1 MHKEFAE
8 IYDIFMKYVNYDGWY
23 KFLRT
28 FIKKK
33 GTVLDLGCG
42 TGEFIWRFLKDGF
55 SVIGVDLSEKMLEI
69 SEKKL
74 KGKNLKN
81 NNYSLI
87 NENII
92 NYENKIN
99 FDENGNENQNFEN
112 NKNNKSEI
120 NQVDYIICN
129 FDTVNYLKNE
139 KEFLKFIEKCNRNL
153 KKGGYLI
160 FDAVTEDIFEEIFEN
175 DIFLDE
181 EPEYT
186 SIWRHEKLSKRKH
199 LVEIDLFIRENKNDN
214 LFRKYNEV
222 QNKFIYEPE
231 WIVETVQNKGF
242 EIFDTAS
249 NSEFGESRIFFV
261 LKKL

>member
-8 IYDIFMKYVNYDGWY
+8 IYDIFMKYVNYDEWY
-23 KFLRT
+23 KFLRM
-28 FIKKK
+28 FIKKN

-42 TGEFIWRFLKDGF
+42 TGEFIWRFLRDEF
-55 SVIGVDLSEKMLEI
+55 SVIGVDLSEKMLEM

-74 KGKNLKN
+74 LKKNFA
-81 NNYSLI
+81 NNYKLVKENIVNYENI
-87 NENII
+87 NENNDI
-92 NYENKIN
+92 
-99 FDENGNENQNFEN
+99 Q
-112 NKNNKSEI
+112 
-120 NQVDYIICN
+120 QVDYIICN

-139 KEFLKFIEKCNRNL
+139 KEFLKFIEKCNQNL
-153 KKGGYLI
+153 KKNGYLI

-186 SIWRHEKLSKRKH
+186 SIWRHEQLSERKH
-199 LVEIDLFIRENKNDN
+199 LVEIDLFIRENENDN

-222 QNKFIYEPE
+222 QHKFIYESE
-231 WIVETVQNKGF
+231 WIVETVQNNGF
-242 EIFDTAS
+242 EVFDTAS
-249 NSEFGESRIFFV
+249 NPKFGESRIFFV

>member
-8 IYDIFMKYVNYDGWY
+8 IYDIFMKYVNYDEWY
-23 KFLRT
+23 KFLRM
-28 FIKKK
+28 FIKKN

-42 TGEFIWRFLKDGF
+42 TGEFIWRFLRDEF
-55 SVIGVDLSEKMLEI
+55 SVVGVDLSEKMLEM

-74 KGKNLKN
+74 LKKNFA
-81 NNYSLI
+81 NNYKLVKENIVNYENI
-87 NENII
+87 NENNDI
-92 NYENKIN
+92 
-99 FDENGNENQNFEN
+99 Q
-112 NKNNKSEI
+112 
-120 NQVDYIICN
+120 QVDYIICN

-139 KEFLKFIEKCNRNL
+139 KEFLKFIEKCNQNL
-153 KKGGYLI
+153 KKNGYLI

-186 SIWRHEKLSKRKH
+186 SIWRHEQLSENKH
-199 LVEIDLFIRENKNDN
+199 LIEIDLFIRENENDN

-222 QNKFIYEPE
+222 QHKFIYEPE
-231 WIVETVQNKGF
+231 WIVETVQNNGF

-249 NSEFGESRIFFV
+249 NPEFGESRIFFV

>member
-8 IYDIFMKYVNYDGWY
+8 IYDIFMKHVDYDKWY
-23 KFLRT
+23 EFLKM
-28 FIKKK
+28 FIKNK

-42 TGEFIWRFLKDGF
+42 TGEFLWRFLKDGF
-55 SVIGVDLSEKMLEI
+55 SVVGVDLSKKMLEI

-74 KGKNLKN
+74 LKN
-81 NNYSLI
+81 NLVNNYKLVK
-87 NENII
+87 ENII
-92 NYENKIN
+92 NYDNINKK
-99 FDENGNENQNFEN
+99 NEIQ
-112 NKNNKSEI
+112 
-120 NQVDYIICN
+120 QVDYIICN

-139 KEFLKFIEKCNRNL
+139 KEFLKFIEKCNQNL

-186 SIWRHEKLSKRKH
+186 SIWRHEQLSENKH
-199 LVEIDLFIRENKNDN
+199 LIEIDLFIRENENDN

-222 QNKFIYEPE
+222 QHKFIYEPE
-231 WIVETVQNKGF
+231 WILENVQNNGF

-249 NSEFGESRIFFV
+249 NLEFGESRIFFV

>member
-8 IYDIFMKYVNYDGWY
+8 IYDIFMKYVNYDEWY
-23 KFLRT
+23 KFLRM
-28 FIKKK
+28 FIKKN

-42 TGEFIWRFLKDGF
+42 TGEFIWRFLRDEF
-55 SVIGVDLSEKMLEI
+55 SVVGVDLSEKMLEM

-74 KGKNLKN
+74 LKKNFA
-81 NNYSLI
+81 NNYKLVKENIVNYENI
-87 NENII
+87 NENNDI
-92 NYENKIN
+92 
-99 FDENGNENQNFEN
+99 Q
-112 NKNNKSEI
+112 
-120 NQVDYIICN
+120 QVDYIICN

-139 KEFLKFIEKCNRNL
+139 KEFLKFIEKCNQNL
-153 KKGGYLI
+153 KKNGYLI

-186 SIWRHEKLSKRKH
+186 SIWRHEQLSENKH
-199 LVEIDLFIRENKNDN
+199 LIEIDLFIRENENDN

-222 QNKFIYEPE
+222 QHKFIYEPE
-231 WIVETVQNKGF
+231 WIVETVQNNGF
-242 EIFDTAS
+242 EVFDTAS
-249 NSEFGESRIFFV
+249 NPEFGESRIFFV

>member
-8 IYDIFMKYVNYDGWY
+8 IYDIFMKYVNYDEWY
-23 KFLRT
+23 KFLRM
-28 FIKKK
+28 FIKKN

-42 TGEFIWRFLKDGF
+42 TGEFIWRFLRDGF
-55 SVIGVDLSEKMLEI
+55 SVVGVDLSEKMLEM

-74 KGKNLKN
+74 LKKNFA
-81 NNYSLI
+81 NNYKLVKENIVNYENI
-87 NENII
+87 NENNDI
-92 NYENKIN
+92 
-99 FDENGNENQNFEN
+99 Q
-112 NKNNKSEI
+112 
-120 NQVDYIICN
+120 QVDYIICN

-139 KEFLKFIEKCNRNL
+139 KEFLKFIEKCNQNL
-153 KKGGYLI
+153 KKDGYLI

-186 SIWRHEKLSKRKH
+186 SIWRHEQLSENKH
-199 LVEIDLFIRENKNDN
+199 LIEIDLFIRENENDN

-222 QNKFIYEPE
+222 QHKFIYEPE
-231 WIVETVQNKGF
+231 WIVETVQNNGF
-242 EIFDTAS
+242 EVFDTAS
-249 NSEFGESRIFFV
+249 NLEFGESRIFFV

>member
-1 MHKEFAE
+1 M
-8 IYDIFMKYVNYDGWY
+8 
-23 KFLRT
+23 
-28 FIKKK
+28 
-33 GTVLDLGCG
+33 GCG

-74 KGKNLKN
+74 KEKNLKN

-92 NYENKIN
+92 NYENKKN
-99 FDENGNENQNFEN
+99 K
-112 NKNNKSEI
+112 KNNKSEI

-181 EPEYT
+181 ELEYT
-186 SIWRHEKLSKRKH
+186 SIWRHEKLGKRKH

-249 NSEFGESRIFFV
+249 NPEFGESRIFFV